1 MAAVQY
7 GFGSGVLYGIRNDI
21 TGQTP
26 IRFGTMQDVSIEFS
40 AEAKELY
47 GQLQFPVDVARG
59 KAKITGKAKFGQISG
74 LLFNNIFFG
83 QTETTG
89 QNLFAY
95 NEAQTTGAAVTATTS
110 AATSAGNATLTF
122 TSVPAGVT
130 VGAPITGV
138 AGIPAG
144 TYVLSKTT
152 TTVVMSAVSTG
163 AGVPITTALTFGC
176 IATAANGATF
186 NTDLGPLYSATGTPL
201 TYVTGIGPVTGQY
214 TVTAAGIYVFAAGDA
229 STPLLLNYTYT
240 TSSQGFTIT
249 GNNILMGNTP
259 KFQAVFTQIYGGQT
273 TTLKLYSCVSSKL
286 SLPTKIDDYTI
297 PEIDFSAF
305 SNASGNVFELTMSG
319 V

>member
-59 KAKITGKAKFGQISG
+59 KAKITGKAKFGQMSG
-74 LLFNNIFFG
+74 LLFNNIYFG
-83 QTETTG
+83 QTMAAG

-95 NEAQTTGAAVTATTS
+95 NEAQTMSAAVTATTS
-110 AATSAGNATLTF
+110 AATSAGSPTLTF
-122 TSVPAGVT
+122 TSVPATVT

-138 AGIPAG
+138 AGVPAG
-144 TYVLSKTT
+144 TYVLSKAA
-152 TTVVMSAVSTG
+152 TTVTMSANATG

-176 IATAANGATF
+176 IATAANSATF
-186 NTDLGPLYSATGTPL
+186 NTDLGPLYSSTGTPL
-201 TYVTGIGPVTGQY
+201 TYVVGAPTTGQY
-214 TVTAAGIYVFAAGDA
+214 AVTSGVYVFAAGETGTA
-229 STPLLLNYTYT
+229 ILLNYTYT

-249 GNNILMGNTP
+249 GSNLLMGNTP
-259 KFQAVFTQIYGGQT
+259 KFQAVFTQSYGGQT

-286 SLPTKIDDYTI
+286 SMPTKIDDYVI
-297 PEIDFSAF
+297 PEIDFAAF
-305 SNASGNVFELTMSG
+305 ANASGNVFELTMSG